1 MVFICSFK
9 RETMLIQTELIS
21 IRDERHLK
29 SFTGVNLKQYQ
40 MLHSELDGL
49 LGEKQ
54 AARLKEQTEPG
65 KRRRRP
71 GGGRKNKLPTTDDKL
86 LFVLHYHKAY
96 PTMDN
101 IASEFRMC
109 RSTACDHVH
118 ALSGHLK
125 ECLERMGVLP
135 KRRLESPGALMAYL
149 KELGDIDKLLVDVTE
164 RAYRR
169 LEGKEERDALYS
181 GKKKGSP

>member
-1 MVFICSFK
+1 
-9 RETMLIQTELIS
+9 MLLETELIS

-29 SFTGVNLKQYQ
+29 SFTGVNLEQYQ
-40 MLHSELDGL
+40 ILHAGLEGL
-49 LGEKQ
+49 LGEKR
-54 AARLKEQTEPG
+54 AARLKGQAGPG
-65 KRRRRP
+65 KRKRRA
-71 GGGRKNKLPTTDDKL
+71 GGGRKSKLPTTDDKL
-86 LFVLHYHKAY
+86 LFVLHCHKAY

-118 ALSGHLK
+118 GLSGHLK
-125 ECLERMGVLP
+125 ECPERMEVLP

-149 KELGDIDKLLVDVTE
+149 KELGDIEELLVDVTE

-169 LEGKEERDALYS
+169 LGEKDRRNALYS
-181 GKKKGSP
+181 GKKKGSQ